1 MSKSSRHR
9 RVRTPLRVKPIVLV
23 TSSILAA
30 SAASAAEPGAPAAGS
45 GALEEVIVTAQKTA
59 QNLQDVPISVTAF
72 DNKALEQL
80 QVTSFDGY
88 AKFLPSVSV
97 QSYGPG
103 QAQVYFR
110 GVTNGSDGL
119 HVGSQPLVG
128 IYVDEMPVT
137 TIANNLDIHIYDIER
152 VEALAGPQ
160 GTLFGSSSMA
170 GVLRIITNKPDPTH
184 FSAGYDV
191 TANTFTDGAPGG
203 KIEGF
208 VNVPLGDHAAVRL
221 VAFTEHDGGYINN
234 VPSVRSFPTW
244 SGATGETINNDAI
257 AKRHFNSVQTN
268 GGRAALKVDFA
279 DNWTVTP
286 SVLTQSQNANNQFAF
301 APALGDLNVAQYY
314 ADKNTDNWYL
324 ATLAVQGKISD
335 FDLVYS
341 GGYLQRNIHSL
352 SDYSDYSYYYD
363 AYYHNAY
370 PSAPTYF
377 GDNFRDNNGNLI
389 NPAQYV
395 LSTDNFTKQSHE
407 LRISTPKS
415 WKVHGVLGLF
425 MQRQY
430 NYTRN
435 EYRVDGLADAYSITN
450 LPGVL
455 YLNSQRRTDR
465 DKAVF
470 TDWTWD
476 VTDKLALT
484 GGIREFAFD
493 NTVYGFFGYNG
504 QPTYDGYTHSSG
516 EQLCFPGTALSG
528 PGIWPCANIN
538 NRATKTGTT
547 HRLNVTYKLDPD
559 RMVYAT
565 WSTGFRPGGVNR
577 VITRP
582 PYQPDYITN
591 VEAGWK
597 TEWFDRSV
605 RFNGA
610 FFTELWKDMQYAIT
624 GQNGITEYTNAGR
637 ARIKGVEAE
646 LTWKA
651 FDGFTLTL
659 AGTTLDARLVDNAC
673 NYASPSLTCTEP
685 LIVYNPDGTIQSQ
698 KANSVL
704 APPGTRLPVSAQNK
718 GDIIARYEWTG
729 NETQYHVQLAVTAQ
743 SSVIPALTVT
753 DAQEIGDQPGYA
765 NLDLAAGFKHGSW
778 QAELF
783 INNAL
788 DNRGQAIRYTECAP
802 ATCSLVYVLPIAPRL
817 VGLTVGQKF

>member
-1 MSKSSRHR
+1 MTKSAR
-9 RVRTPLRVKPIVLV
+9 RDRALEPLRLKPLFLA
-23 TSSILAA
+23 TSSVLAA
-30 SAASAAEPGAPAAGS
+30 SAAALADPSAPPAPS
-45 GALEEVIVTAQKTA
+45 GQLEEVIVTAQKTA
-59 QNLQDVPISVTAF
+59 ENLQTVPISVTAF
-72 DNKALEQL
+72 DNKTLEQL

-88 AKFLPSVSV
+88 AKYLPSVSV

-103 QAQVYFR
+103 QAQIYFR

-128 IYVDEMPVT
+128 VYLDEMPVT
-137 TIANNLDIHIYDIER
+137 TIANNLDVHIYDIER
-152 VEALAGPQ
+152 VEGLAGPQ

-191 TANTFTDGAPGG
+191 TANDFTDGGPGG
-203 KIEGF
+203 KVEGF
-208 VNVPLGDHAAVRL
+208 VNVPLGDRAAVRL
-221 VAFTEHDGGYINN
+221 VGFSEHDGGYINN

-244 SGATGETINNDAI
+244 TGATGETMNNDAV
-257 AKRHFNSVQTN
+257 AKRHFNSVNTS
-268 GGRAALKVDFA
+268 GGRAELKIDFA
-279 DNWTVTP
+279 DSWTVMPT
-286 SVLTQSQNANNQFAF
+286 VLTQSQTANNQFAY
-301 APALGDLNVAQYY
+301 APALGDLNVAQYF
-314 ADKNTDNWYL
+314 ANKNDDNWYL
-324 ATLAVQGKISD
+324 ATLTVQGKVSD
-335 FDLVYS
+335 FDVIYT
-341 GGYLQRNIHSL
+341 GGYLQRNIHSV

-395 LSTDNFTKQSHE
+395 LSTNNYTKQSHE
-407 LRISTPKS
+407 LRIATPKT
-415 WKVHGVLGLF
+415 WPVHGVLGMFL
-425 MQRQY
+425 QRQY
-430 NYTRN
+430 NYTRD
-435 EYRVDGLADAYSITN
+435 EYHVDGLADAYSITN

-465 DKAVF
+465 DRAVF

-484 GGIREFAFD
+484 GGIREFGFD

-504 QPTYDGYTHSSG
+504 QPTYDQYVHSSG
-516 EQLCFPGTALSG
+516 EQLCFPGSAINT
-528 PGIWPCANIN
+528 PGAIWPCADIN
-538 NRATKTGTT
+538 SRATKTGTT
-547 HRLNVTYKLDPD
+547 HRVNVTYKLDPD

-577 VITRP
+577 VVTRP
-582 PYQPDYITN
+582 PFQPDYLTN

-597 TEWFDRSV
+597 TEWFDRTV

-624 GQNGITEYTNAGR
+624 GENGITEYTNAGR
-637 ARIKGVEAE
+637 SRIKGVEAE
-646 LTWKA
+646 VTWRV

-659 AGTTLDARLVDNAC
+659 AGTTLDAHLLDNAC
-673 NYASPSLTCTEP
+673 NYPSPTLSCTETF
-685 LIVYNPDGTIQSQ
+685 NG

-704 APPGTRLPVSAQNK
+704 APTGTRLPVAPQNK
-718 GDIIARYEWTG
+718 GDIIARYEWKGGDTD
-729 NETQYHVQLAVTAQ
+729 YHTQLAVTAQ
-743 SSVIPALTVT
+743 SNVVPALTVT

-765 NLDLAAGFKHGSW
+765 NLDFAAGFKHNSW
-778 QAELF
+778 QVELF
-783 INNAL
+783 VNNVL
-788 DNRGQAIRYTECAP
+788 DNRGQAVRYTECAP
-802 ATCSLVYVLPIAPRL
+802 ATCSLVYVLPISPRL
-817 VGLTVGQKF
+817 VGITVGQKF